1 MNTSDLHASSDEST
15 SRTELRKIAT
25 AQRQV
30 NVAVL
35 FYLCFIPLNIW
46 LASIAERAPIAAIG
60 QLVVAIGL
68 LAFCIVSVFRLASI
82 LRGNAIAVI
91 HAFGMLVPLL
101 GLLLLLRNNQKA
113 TGILQKNGIKVGL
126 LGANPN
132 SIPSD

>member
-1 MNTSDLHASSDEST
+1 M
-15 SRTELRKIAT
+15 
-25 AQRQV
+25 
-30 NVAVL
+30 AVL

-46 LASIAERAPIAAIG
+46 LASIAEKTPIAAIG

-91 HAFGMLVPLL
+91 HALGMLVPLL
-101 GLLLLLRNNQKA
+101 GLLLLLLNNQKA